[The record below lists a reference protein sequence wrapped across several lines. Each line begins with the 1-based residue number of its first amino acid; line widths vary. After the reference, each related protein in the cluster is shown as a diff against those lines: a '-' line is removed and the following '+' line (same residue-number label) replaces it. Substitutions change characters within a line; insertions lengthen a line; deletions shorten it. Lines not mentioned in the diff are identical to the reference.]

1 MRTPTILIADDDRHL
16 RESLHEFLADL
27 GCDIAE
33 AGNGTD
39 AIAVLSRMHC
49 DLLLSDVD
57 MPDMTGFQLLSWVT
71 DQGRMHSASRSSSM
85 RNPSMLNPSML
96 NPSMK
101 VVLMS
106 ARADQHLG
114 REAQRAGAITLLAKP
129 VELPAITSLV
139 HTLLEQ

>member
-1 MRTPTILIADDDRHL
+1 MAHAKGLVTDLLMRSRTILIADDDRL
-16 RESLHEFLADL
+16 VRESLHDLLADL
-27 GCDIAE
+27 GWTIEE

-57 MPDMTGFQLLSWVT
+57 MPDMTGFQLLSWVIDPGHLAT
-71 DQGRMHSASRSSSM
+71 R
-85 RNPSMLNPSML
+85 PP
-96 NPSMK
+96 

-106 ARADQHLG
+106 ARADHQLG
-114 REAQRAGAITLLAKP
+114 LAAQRAGAVTLLSKP

-139 HTLLEQ
+139 HHLLDR